1 MEEKSKINTAN
12 PEAITYST
20 EELGFTVLGGIRL
33 DGLDRLRVTVK
44 IEVINRN
51 LKHYLNNPELAD
63 LAIRHNIDLYNDTQ
77 VEKLIRKTAERLEI
91 GISSIAKAV
100 AEITSQLEVY
110 RLERIQQQEIKAD
123 TRKALT
129 EKEHTAAKEF
139 LEQNNLLEKTN
150 AAIGKS
156 GVIGEELNRLLM
168 YLIFTSRKREHPL
181 HIISLGSS
189 GTGKTY
195 LQEKVGELI
204 PEEDKLEITVLSE
217 NAFYYFGQRE
227 LQHKLILIEDLDG
240 AENVLYPLRELQSKK
255 RISKTVAHKDT
266 RGNTKTVHLT
276 VEGPVSVAGCTT
288 KESIY
293 EDNANRSF
301 LIYLDESPEQDEK
314 IMQYQRRRSA
324 GNINTEEES
333 KLKELLK
340 NTQRILQ
347 PVSIRNPFAEQLK
360 LPQEVFKPRRTNSH
374 YLQFIEAITFYHQY
388 QREQKTDESTGEIYI
403 ETTIEDIQAA
413 NRLIKE
419 ILLRKSD
426 ELNTACRR
434 YFEYLKAYLR
444 AENKTAF
451 TTKEVRQ
458 ALRTNHSNQKRYMLQ
473 LLLNNHIKKST
484 GTKAKGYSYEIVSYE
499 EYEQL
504 KNSISSVLD
513 NIAGSIQSKSS
524 AEVQKQNEPLKA
536 TPVKENKE
544 KFKSSPGKEQGKIQR
559 IEEAEAYTLEILEK
573 LLQQQPQNMFS
584 ALDVAEQSNRSPIT
598 EGRYLKELCQSG
610 KLERI
615 WKNRQYLYKI
625 ATV

>member
-1 MEEKSKINTAN
+1 MEEKAIINTNN
-12 PEAITYST
+12 PEAISYTT
-20 EELGFTVLGGIRL
+20 EELGFTILGGIRL

-44 IEVINRN
+44 IEVANRKF
-51 LKHYLNNPELAD
+51 KHYLNNAELAD

-100 AEITSQLEVY
+100 SDLTTQLEHY
-110 RLERIQQQEIKAD
+110 RLQRIEQQEKKPD
-123 TRKALT
+123 TRKPLT
-129 EKEHTAAKEF
+129 ATEHKAAKEF
-139 LEQNNLLEKTN
+139 LEQNDLLERTN
-150 AAIGKS
+150 EAIGKS

-181 HIISLGSS
+181 HIISLGNS

-227 LQHKLILIEDLDG
+227 LSHKLILIEDLDG

-266 RGNTKTVHLT
+266 RGNTKTISLT
-276 VEGPVSVAGCTT
+276 VEGPVSIAGCTT

-301 LIYLDESPEQDEK
+301 LIYLDESIEQDEK
-314 IMQYQRRRSA
+314 IMQYQRKHSA
-324 GNINTEEES
+324 GNINTEEENNI
-333 KLKELLK
+333 KNLLQ

-347 PVSIRNPFAEQLK
+347 SITIKNPFAEMLK
-360 LPQEVFKPRRTNSH
+360 IPQEVFKPRRSNSH

-388 QREQKTDESTGEIYI
+388 QREQQVDESTGEVYI
-403 ETTIEDIQAA
+403 STTLEDIEAA

-434 YFEYLKAYLR
+434 YFEYLKAYLKT
-444 AENKTAF
+444 ENKTAF
-451 TTKEVRQ
+451 TAKEVRQ
-458 ALRTNHSNQKRYMLQ
+458 DLRINHSNQKRYMLH
-473 LLLNNHIKKST
+473 LLYNNYIKKST
-484 GTKAKGYSYEIVSYE
+484 GTKAKGYHYEVVSME
-499 EYEQL
+499 EYETL

-513 NIAGSIQSKSS
+513 EIVNTLKESKKNLSEQK
-524 AEVQKQNEPLKA
+524 EVNSLPVVHTNNEPLKA
-536 TPVKENKE
+536 KSIKVKNK
-544 KFKSSPGKEQGKIQR
+544 KFKSSS
-559 IEEAEAYTLEILEK
+559 EEVSDQIILSENEK
-573 LLQQQPQNMFS
+573 AS
-584 ALDVAEQSNRSPIT
+584 S
-598 EGRYLKELCQSG
+598 
-610 KLERI
+610 
-615 WKNRQYLYKI
+615 
-625 ATV
+625 

>member
-1 MEEKSKINTAN
+1 MEEKAKINTGN
-12 PEAITYST
+12 PEAISYTT
-20 EELGFTVLGGIRL
+20 DELGFTILGGIRL
-33 DGLDRLRVTVK
+33 DGLDRLRVTLK
-44 IEVINRN
+44 IEVINRK

-63 LAIRHNIDLYNDTQ
+63 LAVRHNVDLYNDTQ
-77 VEKLIRKTAERLEI
+77 VEKLIRKTAERLEV

-100 AEITSQLEVY
+100 ADLTSQLEVY
-110 RLERIQQQEIKAD
+110 RLERIQQQETKAD
-123 TRKALT
+123 TRKPLT
-129 EKEHTAAKEF
+129 EKERQAAQEF
-139 LEQNNLLEKTN
+139 LQQNNLLARTN
-150 AAIGKS
+150 EAIGRS

-181 HIISLGSS
+181 HIVSLGSS

-301 LIYLDESPEQDEK
+301 LIYLDETPEQDEK

-324 GNINTEEES
+324 GTINTEAEQE
-333 KLKELLK
+333 LKELLK

-347 PVSIRNPFAEQLK
+347 PISVRNPYAEQLK

-388 QREQKTDESTGEIYI
+388 QREQKADRDTGEIFI
-403 ETTIEDIQAA
+403 ETTLEDIQAA
-413 NRLIKE
+413 NQLIKE

-444 AENKTAF
+444 SENKTAF
-451 TTKEVRQ
+451 TTKEARQ

-473 LLLNNHIKKST
+473 LLLNNYIKKST
-484 GTKAKGYSYEIVSYE
+484 GTKAKGYRYEIVSYE

-504 KNSISSVLD
+504 KNSISNVLD
-513 NIAGSIQSKSS
+513 NIAAGLKSISS
-524 AEVQKQNEPLKA
+524 PKVQKQNEPLKA
-536 TPVKENKE
+536 VPVKEIPKM
-544 KFKSSPGKEQGKIQR
+544 FKSSPEQEAGQKKIIGQF
-559 IEEAEAYTLEILEK
+559 AKMTYEK
-573 LLQQQPQNMFS
+573 LLAQTQQNPQADFTPRDASMLTGRNKRT
-584 ALDVAEQSNRSPIT
+584 ENR
-598 EGRYLKELCQSG
+598 YMKELSEAG
-610 KLERI
+610 LLERF
-615 WKNRQYLYKI
+615 WHDKGYKYRI
-625 ATV
+625 A

>member
-1 MEEKSKINTAN
+1 MEANKINTGN
-12 PEAITYST
+12 PEAITYTT

-33 DGLDRLRVTVK
+33 DGLDRLRITVK
-44 IEVINRN
+44 IEVINRQ
-51 LKHYLNNPELAD
+51 LTHYLNNPELAA
-63 LAIRHNIDLYNDTQ
+63 LTVRHNIDLYNDTQ
-77 VEKLIRKTAERLEI
+77 VEKLLRKTAERLEV

-100 AEITSQLEVY
+100 AELTSQLEIY
-110 RLERIQQQEIKAD
+110 RLEKIKEQETKTEI
-123 TRKALT
+123 RKQLT
-129 EKEHTAAKEF
+129 DAERQAATAF
-139 LEQNNLLEKTN
+139 LEQENLLQQTN
-150 AAIGKS
+150 EAIGRS

-227 LQHKLILIEDLDG
+227 LKNKLILIEDLDG

-266 RGNTKTVHLT
+266 RGNTKTVSLT

-314 IMQYQRRRSA
+314 IMNYQRKASA
-324 GNINTEEES
+324 GMINRDEEQE
-333 KLKELLK
+333 LKQLLK

-347 PVSIRNPFAEQLK
+347 PISVRNPYAEQLK

-388 QREQKTDESTGEIYI
+388 QREQKADESTGEIYI
-403 ETTIEDIQAA
+403 ETTLEDIEAA

-426 ELNTACRR
+426 ELNTATRR

-473 LLLNNHIKKST
+473 LLLNNYIKKGT
-484 GTKAKGYSYEIVSYE
+484 GTKAKGYRYEIVSYE

-513 NIAGSIQSKSS
+513 NIVAGLKSISS
-524 AEVQKQNEPLKA
+524 VKVQTQNEPLKP
-536 TPVKENKE
+536 TPVKVIQK
-544 KFKSSPGKEQGKIQR
+544 KFKSSLTQEQGKRKR
-559 IEEAEAYTLEILEK
+559 IEEAEAYTLEIIERLLKQEPTK
-573 LLQQQPQNMFS
+573 LFS
-584 ALDVAEQSNRSPIT
+584 ALDIAHQSNRSPIT
-598 EGRYLKELCQSG
+598 EGRYLKELCSNG

-615 WKNRQYLYKI
+615 WENRQYLYKI
-625 ATV
+625 KKTA